1 MFDPQAECP
10 ECGAR
15 LGMSRDCPKCGWTPG
30 PPPRITTKAPDWTP
44 PPFTPPSPEE
54 AAAVRQLIAETSAK
68 LGAAAPKARPR
79 AIEQVKRCANC
90 VNGKFKHLGLTFCAT
105 CYGKL

>member
-1 MFDPQAECP
+1 M
-10 ECGAR
+10 
-15 LGMSRDCPKCGWTPG
+15 DCRSCGWKLTPARVEPG
-30 PPPRITTKAPDWTP
+30 RKLVPEWTP
-44 PPFTPPSPEE
+44 PPYTPPSPEE
-54 AAAVRQLIAETSAK
+54 AAAVRALIAETSAK
-68 LGAAAPKARPR
+68 LGATPPLARPR